1 MSVGRWTP
9 RRIASHHLACLARD
23 ASRARTTTT
32 RMDDA
37 RDATV
42 TIALNACFCAVR
54 APTAVARTA
63 SPSSSG
69 SDARGNVA
77 MVFRKGSG
85 VTPMARVAVD
95 ECATL
100 AAKGRCE
107 RNNKN
112 VESLVL
118 RLLMTTFNEKQKR

>member
-1 MSVGRWTP
+1 MGTF
-9 RRIASHHLACLARD
+9 CL
-23 ASRARTTTT
+23 
-32 RMDDA
+32 
-37 RDATV
+37 
-42 TIALNACFCAVR
+42 
-54 APTAVARTA
+54 P
-63 SPSSSG
+63 
-69 SDARGNVA
+69 NVA
-77 MVFRKGSG
+77 MVFRKGSEDFAPMAMAVDACATLATKVRGERSSPRSRAGNVVRRLRQGSG